1 MLKKGQSLQ
10 ENKSLKGTT
19 MKSILSTSVGIL
31 LMIAGSAFA
40 DTGAAVEE
48 NGWLW
53 MLFLGFGALIV
64 VFQLVPSVI
73 LFASMIKGLFGSP
86 VKENP
91 NASETNGNG
100 NS

>member
-1 MLKKGQSLQ
+1 
-10 ENKSLKGTT
+10 
-19 MKSILSTSVGIL
+19 MKSILSKSAGIL

-40 DTGAAVEE
+40 DTGATTVG

-53 MLFLGFGALIV
+53 MLFLGFGTLVV

-73 LFASMIKGLFGSP
+73 LFASMLKGLFGSP

-91 NASETNGNG
+91 NASETNGTR